1 MALKGLK
8 IVEFVGLAPGP
19 FCGMLL
25 ADFGATVTRIDM
37 SPRNPLDV
45 LQGGKRSLALDL
57 KKPKAI
63 EVVRSL
69 CRKSDVLIEPFR
81 PGVME
86 KLGLGPSILLQD
98 NPGLIYA
105 RLTGFGQSGS
115 HAARAGHDINYVALS
130 GVLSL
135 LGRQGNKPPFP
146 INLLADFAGG
156 GMMCAFGILAALL
169 ERHRSGRGQIV
180 DNAMVEGAAYIGS
193 WLFRSRNLPIWGKP
207 RGENMIDGGAHFY
220 DTYETRD
227 GKFVSVGAIE
237 NRFYRQLLEGL
248 GLDPELPQ
256 FEDDEERKKLFEK
269 LFRSKTRDQWM
280 AIFETTDACVFP
292 VLEMDEVESYT
303 HNRERQ
309 VFVDR
314 NQTDDDSTVVP
325 TPAPKLSRTPA
336 TSGALAKSRDELE
349 MTVEI
354 LGEIGIDRSEVVR
367 LHEQGIVLL
376 STAPKL

>member
-8 IVEFVGLAPGP
+8 VVEFVGLAPGP

-69 CRKSDVLIEPFR
+69 CRKSDVMIEPFR

-135 LGRQGNKPPFP
+135 LGKRGNKPSFP

-169 ERHRSGRGQIV
+169 ERYRSGRGQIV

-227 GKFVSVGAIE
+227 GRFLSVGAIE

-248 GLDPELPQ
+248 GLDPELSQ
-256 FEDDEERKKLFEK
+256 FEDEEERKKLFQE
-269 LFRSKTRDQWM
+269 LFRSKTRDEWM
-280 AIFETTDACVFP
+280 AIFETKDACVFP
-292 VLEMDEVESYT
+292 VLELDEVQSYT

-309 VFVDR
+309 VFLDR
-314 NQTDDDSTVVP
+314 NQTEDSAVVP

-336 TSGALAKSRDELE
+336 SSGALAKSRDELE
-349 MTVEI
+349 MTIEI
-354 LGEIGIDRSEVVR
+354 LGEIGIDRPEVVR
-367 LHEQGIVLL
+367 LHEQGVVLL
-376 STAPKL
+376 SSAPKL

>member
-256 FEDDEERKKLFEK
+256 FENDEERKQLFEK